1 MKKQIIFFLGLT
13 MLTAMVAVVYASEKG
28 SYSDSL
34 SGSMNNDTKGS
45 VNSLHHMATA
55 QIKGTQPGS
64 DISGSA
70 EFTETQNGLRVHAH
84 IQGVSGSGKHGFH
97 IHENGSCDNSG
108 KAAGGHYNP
117 KEVKHGYLPD
127 DGLKGAHAGDMGN
140 IVIDQKGEG
149 KLTVDLPGLSLLG
162 KNNVLGRAVI
172 LHEKEDDFGQPTG
185 NAGSRI
191 GCGVIE
197 AVAMS
202 MTTESQEPKGSM
214 QNKGSY

>member
-97 IHENGSCDNSG
+97 IHEYGSCDDSG

-117 KEVKHGYLPD
+117 KEVQHGYLPK
-127 DGLKGAHAGDMGN
+127 DGLDSAHAGDMGN
-140 IVIDQKGEG
+140 IEIDDQGNGTLSVE
-149 KLTVDLPGLSLLG
+149 LPGLSIASV
-162 KNNVLGRAVI
+162 KNIAGRAVI

-185 NAGSRI
+185 NAGGRI
-191 GCGVIE
+191 ACGAIVI
-197 AVAMS
+197 S
-202 MTTESQEPKGSM
+202 GQ
-214 QNKGSY
+214 